1 MEDLSC
7 LECLLRREWEDPSI
21 HAEQCRGQIERLQ
34 MIYAGTVYFGVSP
47 RASQRIDEVF
57 MDFYAC

>member
-1 MEDLSC
+1 MEHLSC

-34 MIYAGTVYFGVSP
+34 MIDAGTVYFGV
-47 RASQRIDEVF
+47 
-57 MDFYAC
+57 